1 MSAEHNLTKLPIEI
15 IEFNQ
20 IHIIVFLLSESIEWK
35 LNITRFDCVRLNK
48 IISAIEFYD

>member
-1 MSAEHNLTKLPIEI
+1 MSAEHNLTKFTNRNNRIQSNSYCVP
-15 IEFNQ
+15 
-20 IHIIVFLLSESIEWK
+20 LSESIEWK